1 MCIVVELQRGNASRQ
16 VLENWLISTCDIC
29 GAAVFDGVFEGKVV
43 GSRPGGGKGAS
54 GASGLP
60 RGCLGVASGA
70 AWEQLGSGDGAI
82 FFGA

>member
-1 MCIVVELQRGNASRQ
+1 M
-16 VLENWLISTCDIC
+16 LENRLISTCDSC
-29 GAAVFDGVFEGKVV
+29 GAAVFGGVFKGKVA

-60 RGCLGVASGA
+60 RACLGLASGA

-82 FFGA
+82 YFGA